1 MSWVLSP
8 AKKKKK
14 KNDDKRAKIYAGN
27 QVLEDDEG
35 SEPQREHPVLQNSLR
50 TGTPLPPRR

>member
-8 AKKKKK
+8 AKKKKR
-14 KNDDKRAKIYAGN
+14 NDDKRAKIYIGN

-35 SEPQREHPVLQNSLR
+35 E
-50 TGTPLPPRR
+50 

>member
-8 AKKKKK
+8 AKKKKER
-14 KNDDKRAKIYAGN
+14 KNDDKRAKIYAGT

-35 SEPQREHPVLQNSLR
+35 E
-50 TGTPLPPRR
+50 

>member
-8 AKKKKK
+8 AKKK

-27 QVLEDDEG
+27 QALEEGAEDEEG
-35 SEPQREHPVLQNSLR
+35 E
-50 TGTPLPPRR
+50 